1 MHRRIAWNDEE
12 ETIMWD
18 RSASA
23 AYEIRVEGILSS
35 EWSDWL
41 GGLTI
46 TAYGD
51 HATLIAGT
59 VADQAALFGILA
71 QLHALNVTLI
81 AVQRVPEGAPLQR
94 SSTSTAPRR

>member
-1 MHRRIAWNDEE
+1 MHRSSGC
-12 ETIMWD
+12 TGG
-18 RSASA
+18 S
-23 AYEIRVEGILSS
+23 YEIRVEGLLSA

-46 TAYGD
+46 TACGD
-51 HATLIAGT
+51 CATLIAGT

-81 AVQRVPEGAPLQR
+81 AVQR
-94 SSTSTAPRR
+94 TSL